1 MGIGGD
7 ARGSCWM
14 GGLTCKCDEN
24 FRSKRTGVTKWGLL
38 LRKTCLGEIFFKFSF
53 FQRKDEVYT

>member
-38 LRKTCLGEIFFKFSF
+38 LRKTCLGEIFF
-53 FQRKDEVYT
+53 